1 MVLGIIH
8 LTYEDFVLHLPNG
21 QQQWRSIL
29 EKAGQQEDPGWVK
42 QMCPFN
48 DATIYSIVGA
58 TCEVLGQGAEEIG
71 RSFGRHFVD
80 AVTRLGYG
88 KFLRSLSSSIIG
100 FITTLNN
107 LHMHLSAGAPA
118 FVMPEFRTDKVEAD
132 SLELHYRSK
141 RAGLASWVEGII
153 QGLAIDYY
161 DNMPLKMQ
169 LLRGRDDGSCDHE
182 VWKVTFPAQSGFVKQ
197 RQEVAAA
204 SATASYSM
212 NASLFYRL
220 NPFHFIID
228 ADGRLVQVG
237 HVLARVQPKAVV
249 GALASDVFSVLMPYT
264 GFSFKELS
272 DCQGFST
279 VLRTTGVH
287 SLELKGQF
295 VRTSMPL
302 ASAQQ
307 QLYRSTTSSN
317 APATQSNTDSTL
329 PVPVAWPSIEAS
341 SEAAGS
347 RGKCPYAAASAR
359 TPAPY
364 KGRASDDPGLPVL
377 QSPLSTAESLR
388 QAYLGSRSRPAQ
400 TSSAVRGPSSES
412 SFSRDSEPTGSSA
425 LPCLLPTARSL
436 ATRHASHL
444 SDTVSDSS
452 VPAQLRYPTPPPLRQ
467 PGLNMSHRAPAR
479 RASALTSPL
488 SPSAVREPCA
498 APALAQKEVLLFIG
512 TPRVLNLDQLRAA
525 GLFLDDIPLHDMSS
539 DFVVMAEQHEL
550 EATAAAALEE
560 ENAALEAQAD
570 LLLQQKTKTEN
581 AYMKLE
587 QALEVALADRDGQT
601 GSQSRSLRACDSFLQ
616 FTSPAEKVLLLL
628 DKLMHGIEVD
638 MKEVMAVR
646 DSILAAGSDLLAP
659 ANLDTQMAK
668 GLGEQGLGSD
678 AEVNA
683 ALTSM
688 LMTEG
693 RRHGGSLTGDS
704 LVEPLDDRSRN
715 SSVLHSTDTEA
726 LQPQYEVPPQ
736 PTLSSVQS
744 PGHKPPQKRGSAL
757 TLVQQGPSNSPTLS
771 SLARRRG
778 SALMMSSSVSEAG
791 DIEPPSLLGLTLGQA
806 SFSNSLAHSVSSQL
820 KEVPML
826 RSDSNLFHH
835 NSIPRTARHNSA
847 LMLDSAGS
855 ASGSPST
862 ASRSVPQPNLLP
874 ADPSVITH
882 VQQQLDLPGSSISKA
897 ASTAAA
903 TPTRRPLMRKQSTV
917 LLLQSSAPSLTA
929 GAGNVE
935 NQPHAHGLG
944 NEAVAGEGGKAST
957 VEPGRVASQSRQQ
970 GPDQAAVAAVD
981 GDSQPLQGRRGGNCQ
996 SPRAHQP
1003 AVATG
1008 SGAQLMHTE
1017 DAFQSPAE
1025 DGHPNV
1031 LSRGTTRVA
1040 PTAVCKGVITITKN
1054 PSDLLANLL
1063 AQVEDSTFF
1072 NAFELDTVTN
1082 QHPLSVLAFALFMRS
1097 KLVARFRIN
1106 ELRLARF
1113 LCTIEAG
1120 YRQNPYHNRMH
1131 AADVLRT
1138 LHVIMTRGGILRAMG
1153 AAQEVA
1159 LLSVYFSAVVHDYQ
1173 HKGLN
1178 NDFLCKTGDEL
1189 ALRYNDRSPM
1199 ENHHVAA
1206 AFELMLDPAVN
1217 IFSDTSKKAREVLR
1231 KFAIELILATD
1242 MKQHFAHN
1250 TLFKTKTPAL
1260 LACAKAQ
1267 PDKRASLSGAGTK
1280 QMAELSAVAN
1290 AVVAASSF
1298 RARVS
1303 KAATGDH
1310 VVVAK
1315 EQSHDGRQAHME
1327 VTGHRQSMRPSLT
1340 QIGPDSLL
1348 VQSSGDSTPV
1358 LEPHEQLQLEIQ
1370 DDELRIL
1377 VLQMALKCADLG
1389 HLAHSRDV
1397 HRRWVTL
1404 LEEELFLQ
1412 GDQERA
1418 LGLPVSALMDRTKGG
1433 ITKSQAGFFSIVV
1446 VPQLQA
1452 FVSVFPACHYL
1463 LDQAKDNYSM
1473 WLDEA
1478 AAASTASSE
1487 QGVAQPAGVQPTSP
1501 AKATRTG

>member
-118 FVMPEFRTDKVEAD
+118 FVMPEFRTDKVPSPMHHNNQPGCSHVTVPYYCVKLGAVGQPVAQRSPAPAEAFHCVQVEAD

-182 VWKVTFPAQSGFVKQ
+182 
-197 RQEVAAA
+197 
-204 SATASYSM
+204 
-212 NASLFYRL
+212 
-220 NPFHFIID
+220 
-228 ADGRLVQVG
+228 VG

-307 QLYRSTTSSN
+307 QLYRSTTSST

-512 TPRVLNLDQLRAA
+512 TPRVLNLDQLRVGHHPSTRLLACMPHDPCKPWRVAEEFALGLLQAA

-715 SSVLHSTDTEA
+715 SSVLHSTDSEA

-806 SFSNSLAHSVSSQL
+806 SFSNSLAHSISSQL
-820 KEVPML
+820 KE
-826 RSDSNLFHH
+826 
-835 NSIPRTARHNSA
+835 
-847 LMLDSAGS
+847 
-855 ASGSPST
+855 
-862 ASRSVPQPNLLP
+862 
-874 ADPSVITH
+874 
-882 VQQQLDLPGSSISKA
+882 QQLDLPGSSISKA

-944 NEAVAGEGGKAST
+944 NEAVAGEGGKASS

-970 GPDQAAVAAVD
+970 GPNQAAVAAVD
-981 GDSQPLQGRRGGNCQ
+981 GDSLPVQGRRGASCQ

-1008 SGAQLMHTE
+1008 SGAQLMHSE

-1025 DGHPNV
+1025 DGHPNF
-1031 LSRGTTRVA
+1031 LNRGTTRVA
-1040 PTAVCKGVITITKN
+1040 PTAVCKDVITITKN
-1054 PSDLLANLL
+1054 PSDSLANLL

-1072 NAFELDTVTN
+1072 NAFELDAVTN

-1131 AADVLRT
+1131 AADVLRESH
-1138 LHVIMTRGGILRAMG
+1138 LSQ
-1153 AAQEVA
+1153 AAGQ
-1159 LLSVYFSAVVHDYQ
+1159 AVRWCSLPKHITHDPR
-1173 HKGLN
+1173 H
-1178 NDFLCKTGDEL
+1178 
-1189 ALRYNDRSPM
+1189 
-1199 ENHHVAA
+1199 NHPSLYITFTV
-1206 AFELMLDPAVN
+1206 DPAM
-1217 IFSDTSKKAREVLR
+1217 IFYIIMDP
-1231 KFAIELILATD
+1231 LA
-1242 MKQHFAHN
+1242 A
-1250 TLFKTKTPAL
+1250 
-1260 LACAKAQ
+1260 
-1267 PDKRASLSGAGTK
+1267 
-1280 QMAELSAVAN
+1280 
-1290 AVVAASSF
+1290 
-1298 RARVS
+1298 
-1303 KAATGDH
+1303 
-1310 VVVAK
+1310 
-1315 EQSHDGRQAHME
+1315 
-1327 VTGHRQSMRPSLT
+1327 
-1340 QIGPDSLL
+1340 
-1348 VQSSGDSTPV
+1348 
-1358 LEPHEQLQLEIQ
+1358 
-1370 DDELRIL
+1370 
-1377 VLQMALKCADLG
+1377 
-1389 HLAHSRDV
+1389 
-1397 HRRWVTL
+1397 
-1404 LEEELFLQ
+1404 
-1412 GDQERA
+1412 
-1418 LGLPVSALMDRTKGG
+1418 
-1433 ITKSQAGFFSIVV
+1433 
-1446 VPQLQA
+1446 
-1452 FVSVFPACHYL
+1452 
-1463 LDQAKDNYSM
+1463 
-1473 WLDEA
+1473 
-1478 AAASTASSE
+1478 
-1487 QGVAQPAGVQPTSP
+1487 
-1501 AKATRTG
+1501 